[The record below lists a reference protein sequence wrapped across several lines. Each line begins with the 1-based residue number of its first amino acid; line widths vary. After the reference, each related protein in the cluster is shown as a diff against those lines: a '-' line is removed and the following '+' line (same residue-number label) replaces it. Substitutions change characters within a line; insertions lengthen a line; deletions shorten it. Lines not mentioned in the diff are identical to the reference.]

1 MSQKWNLQDI
11 RPAEPRKRRPMPS
24 AQPVRQSGEVTPSEA
39 PQEREREQIPSII
52 IQDGTKKDSNHLIIA
67 IVLFVVIVG
76 GTLGLSTIFGKT
88 TLTVYPQ
95 FREPNINSEFTA
107 YPDKR
112 ENSLSYTIMTIE
124 SASESQVKAS
134 GQIQVETQ
142 ATGAIEIIKT
152 TPGAE
157 RLITNTRFRSP
168 NGLVFRIRDA
178 VVVPGAITDSSG
190 TVVPG
195 TIQAQVFADDTGEE
209 YNLAAGARFDIPG
222 FQESGLT
229 ELYDSIY
236 AENRQPFTGGFS
248 GPQYQI
254 DEAEL
259 GTARQALQI
268 RLRDEL
274 LARIESEKPNGFVAF
289 PGATAITYNQ
299 LPTVEYGQDLV
310 TIKEQ
315 AILQIPLF
323 NIGDLGAFLA
333 REAVATYS
341 GGPVRVD
348 EPAALM
354 FSYASA
360 TSSASIIAN
369 EPSLTFTLRG
379 KPLLIWEYDS
389 IKLTRDIAG
398 LPKNAINNVITAY
411 PAIESAI
418 VNITPFWK
426 RSFPT
431 EPESIVVIEELKRE
445 E

>member
-1 MSQKWNLQDI
+1 MTQKWNLQDI
-11 RPAEPRKRRPMPS
+11 RPAEPRKRRPLPS
-24 AQPVRQSGEVTPSEA
+24 IQSQRQLEPEMMAEVKL
-39 PQEREREQIPSII
+39 EREQIPSII
-52 IQDGTKKDSNHLIIA
+52 IQDGTKKDKNHLVIA

-76 GTLGLSTIFGKT
+76 GALGLSTLLGKT
-88 TLTVYPQ
+88 TLTVFPQ

-107 YPDKR
+107 FPDKR

-124 SASESQVKAS
+124 SASENQVKAS

-142 ATGAIEIIKT
+142 ATGAIEIVKT
-152 TPGAE
+152 TPGTE
-157 RLITNTRFRSP
+157 RLIKNTRFRSP
-168 NGLVFRIRDA
+168 DGKVFRIQES
-178 VVVPGAITDSSG
+178 VVVPGAVKDASG
-190 TVVPG
+190 ASVPG
-195 TIQAQVFADDTGEE
+195 TIQAQVFADEAGETF
-209 YNLAAGARFDIPG
+209 NLAAGTRFDIPG
-222 FQESGLT
+222 FKESGLDD
-229 ELYDSIY
+229 LYAAMY

-248 GPQYQI
+248 GPKYQI
-254 DEAEL
+254 DESEL

-268 RLRDEL
+268 KLRDEL

-323 NIGDLGAFLA
+323 NISDLGAFLA

-348 EPAALM
+348 NTTALT
-354 FSYASA
+354 FVYSSG
-360 TSSASIIAN
+360 TTSASIIAN
-369 EPSLTFTLRG
+369 EPSLTFSLKG

-389 IKLTRDIAG
+389 VKLTKDIAG
-398 LPKNAINNVITAY
+398 LPKTAINNVITAY

-418 VNITPFWK
+418 VKITPFWK

-431 EPESIVVIEELKRE
+431 EPEEIVVVEELKR
-445 E
+445 